1 VLILHHISSTSTKHE
16 PQPASRRVD
25 RPVVGLNCIHPR
37 VRENI
42 AMENAHE
49 FWLKQKIS
57 AQAGYFFMPL
67 MGSMSSYHQNKFIET
82 QKNQDII

>member
-1 VLILHHISSTSTKHE
+1 
-16 PQPASRRVD
+16 
-25 RPVVGLNCIHPR
+25 
-37 VRENI
+37 
-42 AMENAHE
+42 MENAHE